1 MARDYNKASLRRIRS
16 SLHTRHV
23 MRVLIARA
31 LTCAALVAGTTP
43 HAAHASSLD
52 PDSAIEAGGTEAPTR
67 VVWRQ
72 HGVASHY
79 GAEFSGRR
87 TASGSKFDP
96 NALTAAHRTLPFG
109 TRVRVSNVRT
119 GASVLVRITDRGP
132 WIKGRIIDLSH
143 AAARSIG
150 LSGLGQVVVERT
162 EPSDSGATD

>member
-1 MARDYNKASLRRIRS
+1 M
-16 SLHTRHV
+16 HTRHV

-31 LTCAALVAGTTP
+31 LTCAALVAGTTL
-43 HAAHASSLD
+43 HAAHTSSFDLEN
-52 PDSAIEAGGTEAPTR
+52 ATEGSSTETPTR

-150 LSGLGQVVVERT
+150 LSGLGQVVVERA
-162 EPSDSGATD
+162 EPSDPGATD